1 MHPRW
6 AASCATRCARSD
18 PGVAR
23 DAVAPVSS
31 GADLEQIATF
41 GLLAM
46 FGSVPLTA
54 PIGWLVGRRV
64 GFEGGA
70 SVVLLVFGIAAAGAA
85 VWLAVHV
92 HLQTTVTLGTRVGC
106 AVTADGTARER
117 YALAV
122 GAVARHAVVTV
133 PGAAWCERTL
143 DGPQRL
149 RVQHT
154 SPPDA
159 DPPARIEADPRQ
171 ANALIGV
178 FAAFGGFGLL
188 AGTFFA
194 VTTARR
200 HRAPRAVD
208 ERALSPRRQRLG
220 QGFTIAGNLAM
231 VGCALVA
238 AFADLDAVRAGV
250 LVFGGASVG
259 CVSFALAMAAR
270 RALGIESTLIL
281 AIVGGGTGLAALSP
295 WYLG

>member
-1 MHPRW
+1 M
-6 AASCATRCARSD
+6 
-18 PGVAR
+18 
-23 DAVAPVSS
+23 SS

-54 PIGWLVGRRV
+54 PIAWLVGRRV
-64 GFEGGA
+64 GFEGSA
-70 SVVLLVFGIAAAGAA
+70 ALVLLVFGVAAAAAA
-85 VWLAVHV
+85 VWLALHV
-92 HLQTTVTLGTRVGC
+92 HLHTGVAMGTRIDCIV
-106 AVTADGTARER
+106 AADGTVRER
-117 YALAV
+117 YALAA
-122 GAVARHAVVTV
+122 GAVARHAVVIA
-133 PGAAWCERTL
+133 PGPAWCERAL

-149 RVQHT
+149 RVQHA
-154 SPPDA
+154 SLPDA
-159 DPPARIEADPRQ
+159 EPPARIEADPRQ

-208 ERALSPRRQRLG
+208 EHALSPRRQRLG

-238 AFADLDAVRAGV
+238 AFADLAAARAGV
-250 LVFGGASVG
+250 LVFGGAAAG
-259 CVSFALAMAAR
+259 CVSYALALAAR
-270 RALGIESTLIL
+270 RSLGIESALIL
-281 AIVGGGTGLAALSP
+281 AIVGGGTGLAALSL
-295 WYLG
+295 WYIG